1 MLEDKTEKK
10 TAVETEKTEK
20 IDSNVFRLSPQKT
33 LVDILQQ
40 DQITSLE
47 ADRLLTESDLPLYI
61 EGNILYNELDEQ
73 TWKITDS

>member
-1 MLEDKTEKK
+1 M
-10 TAVETEKTEK
+10 ETEKTEK

-47 ADRLLTESDLPLYI
+47 ADRLLTESDLPLYR
-61 EGNILYNELDEQ
+61 EGNILYSELDEQ
-73 TWKITDS
+73 TWKVTDS